1 MATPSGS
8 EAEGQLEP
16 VSPDEAALVA
26 RSGEGELSAFN
37 TLVEIYQGQVYNLCL
52 RMLASAEAAED
63 AAQETFLSAYR
74 NIGRYRGPVFRAW
87 LLRIA
92 VNECTDELRRRRRR
106 PQVSL
111 DAASPEGSAAF
122 ELPDSSD
129 LPEERALQGE
139 TLRNAQA
146 ALMRLPIDQRAAVI
160 LCDVQGLS
168 YEEVSASLG
177 ISLGT
182 VKSRISRGRNRLRRL
197 LTRQGEL
204 LAAPHRHT
212 IEAGIAEDADGT

>member
-1 MATPSGS
+1 MDA
-8 EAEGQLEP
+8 

-26 RSGEGELSAFN
+26 RSREGELSAFN
-37 TLVEIYQGQVYNLCL
+37 ALVEIYQAQVYNLCL

-92 VNECTDELRRRRRR
+92 VNACTDELRRRRRR
-106 PQVSL
+106 PQISL
-111 DAASPEGSAAF
+111 DAVSPEGSAAL
-122 ELPDSSD
+122 ELPDTSD
-129 LPEERALQGE
+129 LPEERALRSE
-139 TLRNAQA
+139 TLRNLQA
-146 ALMRLPIDQRAAVI
+146 ALMRLPIDQRAAVV

-168 YEEVSASLG
+168 YEEISASLG
-177 ISLGT
+177 VSLGT

-197 LTRQGEL
+197 LTPRGEL

-212 IEAGIAEDADGT
+212 IETGIAEDADGT